1 MQLNTSI
8 YKATDKFMLLY
19 SFVTDFSYIIEDLN
33 YETITEDLIA
43 YGLELCRDGSVQEQL
58 ENYDKAIA
66 KYESAKFVL
75 NELTIELYH
84 TLKFSNEDT
93 QSSSNED
100 GHQQQKI
107 EKRDLDCT

>member
-8 YKATDKFMLLY
+8 HKATDKFMLLY

-100 GHQQQKI
+100 GHQ
-107 EKRDLDCT
+107 